1 MAKRSETSRQKR
13 ARENRARRAALEART
28 KAAAVPREERV
39 ATGASTDA
47 GGSRGRRGQASASD
61 AKPARTALAE
71 GRLGQTPVDVDTL
84 EGSFLSKVVRVPGG
98 MQVVMATVLVV
109 VLTVMGSVMA
119 TIPDEG
125 AEPGSVATRTVF
137 EAYGASALL
146 FLVPPLLLVGN
157 ALFFSLHAKRRRMWT
172 VSAIMLGIFSLL
184 LPQFLFPAGFLGYAA
199 LRSKRIEDGPRRRI
213 APRGDDPEVQG
224 ETTSTPDDRD
234 ERGGRPGDT
243 TSDDAE
249 TVDLDDQQAGERRR

>member
-1 MAKRSETSRQKR
+1 
-13 ARENRARRAALEART
+13 
-28 KAAAVPREERV
+28 V
-39 ATGASTDA
+39 ATAGASADA
-47 GGSRGRRGQASASD
+47 RGGGGRRGQASGAD

-71 GRLGQTPVDVDTL
+71 GRLGQTPVDLDTL

-146 FLVPPLLLVGN
+146 FLLPPLILVGN
-157 ALFFSLHAKRRRMWT
+157 ALFFSLHVKRRRMWT

-213 APRGDDPEVQG
+213 PPRADDADDADED
-224 ETTSTPDDRD
+224 EARSTSD
-234 ERGGRPGDT
+234 EREEGADRSGGSTGEDGQEGVEGAVDADAATPRV
-243 TSDDAE
+243 DDE
-249 TVDLDDQQAGERRR
+249 EFGERR